1 MGGFSR
7 WDGLGAGPE
16 IELYCLEG
24 SAQAVRSQ
32 PAVTWGP
39 GVCVAPTT
47 GPALGPTSCAGHM
60 LVTWCPLALQGLS
73 PVFVDTCFL
82 LDTPLS
88 FPVPVP
94 AEIGP
99 GMESGVH
106 LLLGPTLLPVR

>member
-1 MGGFSR
+1 M
-7 WDGLGAGPE
+7 
-16 IELYCLEG
+16 
-24 SAQAVRSQ
+24 V
-32 PAVTWGP
+32 
-39 GVCVAPTT
+39 
-47 GPALGPTSCAGHM
+47 
-60 LVTWCPLALQGLS
+60 PLALQGLS

-106 LLLGPTLLPVR
+106 LLLGPTLYYLSGESPEGRVGRGQ